1 MSPHVAAAV
10 AGLSDMTVGQLVDRY
25 ESLVGEQC
33 RSRNKQYLV
42 RRIAWRLQAN
52 EEGGLSAAAI
62 ERAGKLAFDADVRVT
77 APRETSTSNLT
88 IVEPEPNGF
97 IDWDPRLPPPGNM
110 IEREYKG
117 RTIRVMVLQEGF
129 EYEGQRFR
137 SLSAIAKAVT
147 GSHYNGFLFFRLGRR
162 G

>member
-1 MSPHVAAAV
+1 
-10 AGLSDMTVGQLVDRY
+10 MTVGQLVDHY

-52 EEGGLSAAAI
+52 EAGGLSAAAI
-62 ERAGKLAFDADVRVT
+62 ERAGKLAFDADLRLT

-97 IDWDPRLPPPGNM
+97 IAWESDCCIRAIWTTAALHGNGKPRV
-110 IEREYKG
+110 RCD
-117 RTIRVMVLQEGF
+117 F
-129 EYEGQRFR
+129 
-137 SLSAIAKAVT
+137 
-147 GSHYNGFLFFRLGRR
+147 
-162 G
+162 